1 MLYPAELWVPGEAL
15 LAGPFGGRKNFSALP
30 QIFVLILERCERG
43 SIGIERLQMINRANQ
58 SRFVVALLLLTGG
71 CAAPRAASFP
81 SLLPRPIESRSDAEP
96 VAPVTIVEAEPA
108 TDATLVDLEKA
119 IDAAAK
125 TFDAAADGA
134 DRLARA
140 AQGDAV
146 GSDRWIAEQTA
157 LGQLD
162 GLRATTSSA
171 ITDLDELALTRA
183 AAGKPDYPA
192 IATLRQKAQAALQAQ
207 AARIQEIQ
215 ARLKPA

>member
-1 MLYPAELWVPGEAL
+1 MTY
-15 LAGPFGGRKNFSALP
+15 
-30 QIFVLILERCERG
+30 
-43 SIGIERLQMINRANQ
+43 RANP
-58 SRFVVALLLLTGG
+58 SRLVVAFLLVTGG
-71 CAAPRAASFP
+71 CTTPRSAEFP
-81 SLLPRPIESRSDAEP
+81 SLLPRAIESRSDAEP
-96 VAPVTIVEAEPA
+96 VAPVMIVETEPA

-119 IDAAAK
+119 IDTAAK
-125 TFDAAADGA
+125 TFDAAADDA
-134 DRLARA
+134 DRNAKA

-146 GSDRWIAEQTA
+146 GSDRWIAAQTA

-192 IATLRQKAQAALQAQ
+192 IATLRQKAQAALQKQ

>member
-1 MLYPAELWVPGEAL
+1 
-15 LAGPFGGRKNFSALP
+15 
-30 QIFVLILERCERG
+30 VLILERCERG

-146 GSDRWIAEQTA
+146 GSDRWIAAQTA

-192 IATLRQKAQAALQAQ
+192 IATLRQKAQAALQKQ